1 MDATP
6 EGAGPLPVRHVLI
19 HANGEEA
26 SSLATA
32 LRVARQA
39 AHELDPGTRFHIVV
53 QGALVRRLTVGS
65 EFASD
70 LDTTVSDTVRVAAC
84 RNSMIGRESARRT
97 CCRGWARCRRPAPI
111 SPRGSGRGG
120 PTSGTDRS
128 AVTGDR
134 RQEETR
140 PGVGR

>member
-84 RNSMIGRESARRT
+84 RNSM
-97 CCRGWARCRRPAPI
+97 
-111 SPRGSGRGG
+111 
-120 PTSGTDRS
+120 DR
-128 AVTGDR
+128 AGVGEADLL
-134 RQEETR
+134 
-140 PGVGR
+140 PGVGTVPSAGAYLAQGQWEGWAYLRY